1 VLAARRAGM
10 VDAVLLGDDFQLK
23 YYRYPK
29 LPDCLN
35 RRLGAA

>member
-1 VLAARRAGM
+1 M
-10 VDAVLLGDDFQLK
+10 VTP
-23 YYRYPK
+23 YYWAMTFNSNTTRYPK